1 MFSNFLKKLFKPSSS
16 KEARLYT
23 EQVSA
28 INQYYESLQALSNDQ
43 LRAEVHTIRK
53 EIADFLKP
61 LDDQIEKI
69 SHDPSYQQPTKTD
82 IEDFIKNKQDQDHQ
96 LQILEQKRK
105 IALRDILDQVMVRT
119 FAIVKETARR
129 FKENQQLV
137 VTATAHDIALAS
149 VKSYVSI
156 NANQAVWEN
165 SWPVSGNIM
174 IWDMVHYDVQLM
186 GGITLHQGKIAE
198 MATGEGKTLITTLAA
213 FLNALSNKSVHIVT
227 VNDYLAMRDAEWM
240 APIFEFHGFA
250 VDCIDRYPA
259 YSLERQ
265 QAYRADIVYG
275 TNNEFGF
282 DYLRDNMAS
291 SLDEIVQQAHYFAIV
306 DEVDSVL
313 IDDARTPLIISG
325 PVAENDEMVYKELK
339 PQVESLYKLQ
349 KDMVVSFLQ
358 EAKQKIKQGDLEEG
372 GLALFRTY
380 RGLPKYKPLIKF
392 LSENGIKQILNEVES
407 YYIREDSRMM
417 PEADEPLFFT
427 IDERQN
433 HVEIT
438 EKGLQYLAKQAKDPD
453 FFVLPDIAI
462 CIDKIEK
469 CSDLSQEEIIQKR
482 NSFYENYTIKTKR
495 LHVLSQLLKAYTL
508 FTKDIDYIVINQKVK
523 IVDEQ
528 TGRIL
533 QGRRY
538 SDGLHQ
544 ALEAKENVRIERPSQ
559 TYASI
564 TLQNYF
570 HMYDKLAGMTGTA
583 ETDAEE
589 FLDIYGLSVVPTPP
603 NKPIAREDKED
614 KVYKTARE
622 KFQAILDEIITLS
635 SKGRPVLVG
644 TASVEVSEL
653 VSKMLSL
660 RKVKHQILNAKHH
673 KKEAEII
680 ANAGLSGAVTIA
692 TNMAGRGTD
701 IKLTEESKQAGGL
714 AIIGTERHESR
725 RIDRQLRG
733 RAGRQGDP
741 GSSQFFLSLED
752 NLMRLFGSERIAA
765 IMDRLGLQEG
775 EVIQHSMVSK
785 SIARAQ
791 KKVEQNNFAIRKR
804 LLEYDKEMGTHRNAV
819 YKLRNLALKGK
830 EVELDIMYMLH
841 DTISSVIDNQAD
853 LQDTE
858 HIKNIFKEMFGYIDD
873 IPNYCFD
880 ESKPSSTANHIYH
893 HLVSLFYQYFDQLQE
908 RLWEQFGGIK
918 NDNVAMIRVPFSNGK
933 TTITATAN
941 SSDFVQTHGRILIE
955 ELMRS
960 TILYFIDLHWKDHLR
975 HMDDLKQVS
984 QNAIYE
990 RQDPIITF
998 RFEAYNL
1005 FKKLMATINQEIT
1018 SFLFQVLSSNK

>member
-1 MFSNFLKKLFKPSSS
+1 MFSNFLKKLFKQSSS
-16 KEARLYT
+16 KDKTLYT

-28 INQYYESLQALSNDQ
+28 INQCYESLQALSNDQ
-43 LRAEVHTIRK
+43 LRDEVHTIRK
-53 EIADFLKP
+53 EISDFLKP
-61 LDDQIEKI
+61 FDDQIEKI
-69 SHDPSYQQPTKTD
+69 SNDSSYQQPTKTD
-82 IEDFIKNKQDQDHQ
+82 IEDFINKKQAQNHQ

-105 IALRDILDQVMVRT
+105 IALKNILDQVMVRT

-137 VTATAHDIALAS
+137 VTATAQDIALAS
-149 VKSYVSI
+149 VKPYITI
-156 NANQAVWEN
+156 NENQAIWEN
-165 SWPVSGNIM
+165 SWPVSGNITV
-174 IWDMVHYDVQLM
+174 WDMVHYDVQLM

-227 VNDYLAMRDAEWM
+227 VNDYLAMRDSEWM
-240 APIFEFHGFA
+240 APIFEFHGFS

-259 YSLERQ
+259 HSQERQ
-265 QAYRADIVYG
+265 QAYRSDIVYG

-339 PQVESLYKLQ
+339 PQVEALYKLQ
-349 KDMVVSFLQ
+349 KDLIVSFLQ
-358 EAKQKIKQGDLEEG
+358 EAKQKIKQGNLEEG
-372 GLALFRTY
+372 ALALFRTY

-392 LSENGIKQILNEVES
+392 LSENGIKQILNDVES

-438 EKGLQYLAKQAKDPD
+438 EKGLQYLAKQTKDPD

-469 CSDLSQEEIIQKR
+469 CPDLSQEEITQKR

-508 FTKDIDYIVINQKVK
+508 FTKDVDYIVINQQVK

-544 ALEAKENVRIERPSQ
+544 ALEAKESVSIERPSQ

-603 NKPIAREDKED
+603 NKPMAREDKED

-635 SKGRPVLVG
+635 NKGRPVLVG
-644 TASVEVSEL
+644 TASIEVSEL

-660 RKVKHQILNAKHH
+660 RRVKHQILNAKHH

-680 ANAGLSGAVTIA
+680 TNAGLSGAVTIA

-830 EVELDIMYMLH
+830 EVELDIMHMLY

-853 LQDTE
+853 LQNIE
-858 HIKNIFKEMFGYIDD
+858 HIKNIFKEMFGHIDD
-873 IPNYCFD
+873 IPNDCFND
-880 ESKPSSTANHIYH
+880 NRPSSMSNNIYH
-893 HLVSLFYQYFDQLQE
+893 HLVNLFYTYLDQLQK
-908 RLWEQFGGIK
+908 RLWEQFSAVK
-918 NDNVAMIRVPFSNGK
+918 NDSIAIIKVPFSNGK

-941 SSDFVQTHGRILIE
+941 SNDFIRTHGRILIE

-960 TILYFIDLHWKDHLR
+960 TILYFIDLHWKNHLR

-984 QNAIYE
+984 QNAVYE

-998 RFEAYNL
+998 KFEAYNL
-1005 FKKLMATINQEIT
+1005 FKKLMAIINQEIT

>member
-16 KEARLYT
+16 KEERLYT

-43 LRAEVHTIRK
+43 LRDEVHTIRK
-53 EIADFLKP
+53 EITDFLKP

-69 SHDPSYQQPTKTD
+69 SNDPSYQQPTKAD
-82 IEDFIKNKQDQDHQ
+82 IEDFIGKKQAQNRQ

-105 IALRDILDQVMVRT
+105 IALSNILDQVMVRT

-129 FKENQQLV
+129 FKENRQLV

-149 VKSYVSI
+149 VKSYISI

-174 IWDMVHYDVQLM
+174 VWDMVHYDVQLM

-325 PVAENDEMVYKELK
+325 PVSENDEMVYKELK

-349 KDMVVSFLQ
+349 KDLVVSFLQ
-358 EAKQKIKQGDLEEG
+358 EAKQKIKQGSLEEG
-372 GLALFRTY
+372 GLALFRAY

-392 LSENGIKQILNEVES
+392 LSESGIKQILNEVES

-469 CSDLSQEEIIQKR
+469 CPNLSQEEIVQRR

-508 FTKDIDYIVINQKVK
+508 FTKDIDYIVINQQVK

-635 SKGRPVLVG
+635 NKGRPVLVG

-804 LLEYDKEMGTHRNAV
+804 LLEYDREMGTHRNAV

-841 DTISSVIDNQAD
+841 DTISSVIDNQSD
-853 LQDTE
+853 LQSIE
-858 HIKNIFKEMFGYIDD
+858 HIKNIFKEMFGHIDD
-873 IPNYCFD
+873 IPNDCFD
-880 ESKPSSTANHIYH
+880 DKPSSTANNIYH
-893 HLVSLFYQYFDQLQE
+893 HLVSLFYQYFDQLQK
-908 RLWEQFGGIK
+908 RLWEQFSGIK
-918 NDNVAMIRVPFSNGK
+918 NDSVAMIRVPFSNGK

-941 SSDFVQTHGRILIE
+941 SSDFIQTHGRILIE

-960 TILYFIDLHWKDHLR
+960 TILYFIDLHWKNHLR

-998 RFEAYNL
+998 KFEAYKL
-1005 FKKLMATINQEIT
+1005 FKKLMAVINQEIT

>member
-16 KEARLYT
+16 KEAGLYT

-43 LRAEVHTIRK
+43 LRDEVHTIRK

-61 LDDQIEKI
+61 IDNQIEKI
-69 SHDPSYQQPTKTD
+69 SHDPFYQQLIKTD
-82 IEDFIKNKQDQDHQ
+82 IEDFIKKKQDQDHQ
-96 LQILEQKRK
+96 LQMLEQKRK

-156 NANQAVWEN
+156 NANQAVWGN

-174 IWDMVHYDVQLM
+174 IWNMVHYDVQLM

-213 FLNALSNKSVHIVT
+213 FLNALSNKSVHIIT

-265 QAYRADIVYG
+265 RAYRADIVYG

-291 SLDEIVQQAHYFAIV
+291 SLDEVVQQAHYFAIV

-358 EAKQKIKQGDLEEG
+358 EAKQKIKQGNLEEG

-469 CSDLSQEEIIQKR
+469 CHGLSQEEIIQKR
-482 NSFYENYTIKTKR
+482 NSFYDNYTIKTKR

-508 FTKDIDYIVINQKVK
+508 FTKDIDYIVINQQVK

-544 ALEAKENVRIERPSQ
+544 ALEAKENVKIERPSQ

-635 SKGRPVLVG
+635 NKGRPVLVG

-830 EVELDIMYMLH
+830 EVELDITYMLH

-853 LQDTE
+853 LQDIE
-858 HIKNIFKEMFGYIDD
+858 HIKNIFKEMFGHIDD
-873 IPNYCFD
+873 IPNDCFD
-880 ESKPSSTANHIYH
+880 ENNPSSTANHIYH

-908 RLWEQFGGIK
+908 RLWEQFRSIK

-933 TTITATAN
+933 TTITAMAN
-941 SSDFVQTHGRILIE
+941 SSDFVRTHGRILIE

-960 TILYFIDLHWKDHLR
+960 TILYFIDLHWKNHLR

-998 RFEAYNL
+998 KFEAYNL
-1005 FKKLMATINQEIT
+1005 FKKLIATINQEIT